1 MLNRGWVAVLLVCG
15 GLSSEAFAQS
25 HFASVP
31 DIGALPGRARKS
43 AAPDIATPLTFEAVR
58 QETYPGLR
66 PAVVVAESVIR
77 LVGKG
82 FGTEAGDR
90 SIVIKLA
97 NAEPVALK
105 ILSWRDDEIR
115 AELPALVD
123 LGIDAKTASQMKSE
137 LTAKKH
143 IVGPNTEIG
152 LWMEGKWVIRAR
164 TAQLAVVWRD
174 LDGDGA
180 DAIDCDDFDARRAP
194 GKKEVADAD
203 GVDEDCNPETKGEGE
218 LATLNS
224 PGL

>member
-1 MLNRGWVAVLLVCG
+1 MLKSGWVAVVVVCA

-25 HFASVP
+25 QFAAVP
-31 DIGALPGRARKS
+31 ELGALPGRARKS
-43 AAPDIATPLTFEAVR
+43 AAPEIATPLTFEAVR
-58 QETYPGLR
+58 QETYRGLR
-66 PAVVVAESVIR
+66 ASVVVAESVIR

-82 FGTEAGDR
+82 FGTEAGAR
-90 SIVIKLA
+90 SVVIKLP

-105 ILSWRDDEIR
+105 ILSWRDDEVR
-115 AELPALVD
+115 VELPALEAV
-123 LGIDAKTASQMKSE
+123 GIDARAASELKGQ

-143 IVGPNTEIG
+143 VVGPSVEIG

-174 LDGDGA
+174 LDGDGV

-194 GKKEVADAD
+194 GRKEVADPD

-218 LATLNS
+218 LATLDS
-224 PGL
+224 PAL